1 MSISALAS
9 QLYDAT
15 LAIVYPQACA
25 VCGDSVESRD
35 VGVACASCW
44 ETTHLFSELE
54 TICAKCGRV
63 SPGTIA
69 EDKKHQVS
77 CGLCK
82 DDAFTAAR
90 SCGFYEGAL
99 RACLLELKRKPHVPR
114 NLARLLAAGC
124 RRRPLAKATVII
136 PVPLHPERER
146 ERGFNQAAILARSVA
161 RSTGL
166 PVDDHSLVRLIHTNR
181 HRTGMD
187 ARARRESV
195 AGAFAVKSPRLIKGQ
210 HILLVDDVFTT
221 GATVSACSAA
231 LLAAGAEEVFVLT
244 VARPDSSI

>member
-1 MSISALAS
+1 MSLSALAS

-25 VCGDSVESRD
+25 VCGDSVESRA
-35 VGVACASCW
+35 GGIACALCW
-44 ETTHLFSELE
+44 EATPLLSGSEIL
-54 TICAKCGRV
+54 CGKCGRI
-63 SPGTIA
+63 SHGKIA
-69 EDKKHQVS
+69 DEKREQVH
-77 CGLCK
+77 CGFCD

-90 SCGFYEGAL
+90 SCGVYEGAL
-99 RACLLELKRKPHVPR
+99 RASLLELKRKPQVPQR
-114 NLARLLAAGC
+114 LASLLAAAC
-124 RRRPLAKATVII
+124 RRPPLTESTMIV
-136 PVPLHPERER
+136 PVPLHPERQH

-161 RSTGL
+161 KFNGL

-195 AGAFAVKSPRLIKGQ
+195 AGAFAVKRRRSVQGQ
-210 HILLVDDVFTT
+210 RILLVDDVFTT

-231 LLAAGAEEVFVLT
+231 LIAAGAEKVFVLT
-244 VARPDSSI
+244 AARPQTY